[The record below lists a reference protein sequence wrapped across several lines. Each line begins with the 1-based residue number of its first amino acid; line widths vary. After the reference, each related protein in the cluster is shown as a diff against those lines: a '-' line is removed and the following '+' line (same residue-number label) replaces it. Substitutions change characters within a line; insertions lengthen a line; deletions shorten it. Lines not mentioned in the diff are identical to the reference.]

1 LFPKPR
7 VVISK
12 CLGFDHCR
20 YNAEIIPD
28 YFIDKLRAHVE
39 FITVCPE
46 VEIGLGTPRAPI
58 RIVEKNAEQ
67 TLFQPETGHFF
78 TGKMIEFTD
87 SYLSSLTDIDGF
99 ILKNRSPS
107 CGPADVKIFQGFDKS
122 AAAYRGSGFFGGEV
136 IKRFAQLAVE
146 DEGRLKNF
154 TIREHFLTKLF
165 TRARFRL
172 SKKEPN
178 MAALVDFH
186 SRHKLLLLAYNQAHY
201 RISGRI
207 VANHQKHPAAEVYRQ
222 YAEELS
228 HILKS
233 PPRFTSMINTVQHAF
248 GWVSENLTREEK
260 QFFLKS
266 LENYRD
272 ERIPLSTLL
281 HLIHAW
287 AIRFKNEYLLSQIL
301 LAPYP
306 QDLAEI
312 SDSGKGRNY

>member
-1 LFPKPR
+1 MHPKPR
-7 VVISK
+7 VVISR

-20 YNAEIIPD
+20 YNGEIIPD
-28 YFIDKLRAHVE
+28 NFIEKLRQHVE

-58 RIVEKNAEQ
+58 RIVEKNAER

-78 TGKMIEFTD
+78 TRKMLDFTD
-87 SYLSSLTDIDGF
+87 SFLSGLTDIDGF

-107 CGPADVKIFQGFDKS
+107 CGPADVKIFQGFDRS
-122 AAAYRGSGFFGGEV
+122 ASSYRGSGFFGGQV
-136 IKRFAQLAVE
+136 TNRFAQLAIE

-165 TRARFRL
+165 TLARFRL
-172 SKKEPN
+172 AKKEKD
-178 MAALVDFH
+178 MAALIDFH

-207 VANHQKHPAAEVYRQ
+207 VANHQKQQPVKVYQQ

-248 GWVSENLTREEK
+248 GWVSENLTGEEK
-260 QFFLKS
+260 KFFLKS

-281 HLIHAW
+281 HLINAW
-287 AIRFKNEYLLSQIL
+287 AIRFRNEYLLSQVL
-301 LAPYP
+301 LDPYP
-306 QDLAEI
+306 QHLAEI
-312 SDSGKGRNY
+312 TDSGKGRNY